1 MGNSAPI
8 NGHWRWAIV
17 AHTQRVSASGYGYI
31 MIYICTYTNVHI
43 NLDMYWYIH
52 VYTNIYI
59 HTLYIYRYTHM
70 STDDIDIHLRQASP
84 FPQGM
89 ARPARH
95 RLWEVH
101 RWLFAAASTGS
112 LRYHQTWLVGKSMGN
127 PLTMEVLV
135 EKITIRLNNLK
146 IYIHGPW
153 LPQQTL
159 KLPEGSDLW
168 FTNYSRVLRYS
179 LIIHYLFI
187 IMTEKL
193 RFIIKMSSHS
203 LVIN

>member
-1 MGNSAPI
+1 
-8 NGHWRWAIV
+8 
-17 AHTQRVSASGYGYI
+17 
-31 MIYICTYTNVHI
+31 
-43 NLDMYWYIH
+43 
-52 VYTNIYI
+52 
-59 HTLYIYRYTHM
+59 
-70 STDDIDIHLRQASP
+70 
-84 FPQGM
+84 M

-112 LRYHQTWLVGKSMGN
+112 LRYHQTWLVGKSPNNGG
-127 PLTMEVLV
+127 LGG
-135 EKITIRLNNLK
+135 KITIRLNNLK

-179 LIIHYLFI
+179 LIIHCLFT

-193 RFIIKMSSHS
+193 RFII
-203 LVIN
+203 NE